1 MEPSIEAT
9 AKAVR
14 DASAKAAA
22 KENWQF
28 HEVGTTFRHFHADLK
43 LDNVEPE
50 AFTKAGPEERAEI
63 QQQMNTLLD
72 RTRTRQEMF
81 PDSRLTYRLGRMYF
95 RVFADETELNFPSAD
110 NDLRALYQRFAHL
123 FRASYGLKIIIKR
136 VIILG
141 TIVAFCSGIGLFSLL
156 GSAIPELS
164 GLYGTIYGTFAIY
177 LVSALVA
184 YGLYLLVL
192 GRVDQEFST
201 ALQQSC
207 IAVSQNTLQRLAA
220 LKACIDNI
228 QIAIRDSY
236 DLDEGKW
243 MAQSNYLMALTIWLP
258 LRVLHIERYFQMTMW
273 RIHRNYVYIQY
284 GAAALQAVLCILV
297 LVSAVWIGPH
307 HIVGNWPGEILFIA
321 AVAVFSWFSFV
332 GQSTGVEYIRENVPI
347 DQWKTFGELRMDTV
361 ISGVVGFLI
370 KKFIMLRDVGRP
382 NH

>member
-1 MEPSIEAT
+1 MGEDAPAAGEAASDAG
-9 AKAVR
+9 AKQTI
-14 DASAKAAA
+14 KN
-22 KENWQF
+22 NWHF
-28 HEVGTTFRHFHADLK
+28 HEVGTNFRHFPADLK

-50 AFTKAGPEERAEI
+50 AFSKAGPDERAEI
-63 QQQMNTLLD
+63 SQQMNALLD
-72 RTRTRQEMF
+72 RTRTRDEMF
-81 PDSRLTYRLGRMYF
+81 PDSRVTYLLGRMYF
-95 RVFADETELNFPSAD
+95 RVFADETELNFPNAD
-110 NDLRALYQRFAHL
+110 NDLRALYQRFAYL
-123 FRASYGLKIIIKR
+123 FRTSYGHKVIIKR

-141 TIVAFCSGIGLFSLL
+141 TIAVFSILL
-156 GSAIPELS
+156 GLTSALCGAITSLS
-164 GLYGTIYGTFAIY
+164 VLDGTIYGTLVIY
-177 LVSALVA
+177 PTCALLA

-192 GRVDQEFST
+192 GRVDQEFAT

-243 MAQSNYLMALTIWLP
+243 MAQSDYLMALTIWLP

-273 RIHRNYVYIQY
+273 RVHRNYVYIQY
-284 GAAALQAVLCILV
+284 GAAILQILLCVAVLAIV
-297 LVSAVWIGPH
+297 LCVGPH
-307 HIVGNWPGEILFIA
+307 AIVGGLPGEILFIL
-321 AVAVFSWFSFV
+321 AVTTFGWFSFI
-332 GQSTGVEYIRENVPI
+332 GQSTTVEYIRDNIPI

>member
-1 MEPSIEAT
+1 MGVSTQT
-9 AKAVR
+9 AETVVPGTSVKTA
-14 DASAKAAA
+14 DGTA
-22 KENWQF
+22 WQF

-50 AFTKAGPEERAEI
+50 SFSKAGPEERSEI

-72 RTRTRQEMF
+72 RTRTREEMF
-81 PDSRLTYRLGRMYF
+81 PDSRMTYSLGRMYF
-95 RVFADETELNFPSAD
+95 RVFADETALNFPHAD
-110 NDLRALYQRFAHL
+110 NDLRALYERFAYL
-123 FRASYGLKIIIKR
+123 FQTSYGRKIVIKR
-136 VIILG
+136 GIILG
-141 TIVAFCSGIGLFSLL
+141 TIILFCVLIW
-156 GSAIPELS
+156 LS
-164 GLYGTIYGTFAIY
+164 SVLCGAAPALAVLHGTTYGTLAIFP
-177 LVSALVA
+177 LCALLA
-184 YGLYLLVL
+184 YGLYVLVL
-192 GRVDQEFST
+192 GRVDQEFTT

-243 MAQSNYLMALTIWLP
+243 MAQSDYLMALTIWLP

-273 RIHRNYVYIQY
+273 RVHRNYVYIQY
-284 GAAALQAVLCILV
+284 GAAALQFGLIVLV
-297 LVSAVWIGPH
+297 LLIAWCIGPNH
-307 HIVGNWPGEILFIA
+307 FLGGWPGMFLFML
-321 AVAVFSWFSFV
+321 AVATFGWFSFI
-332 GQSTGVEYIRENVPI
+332 GQSTGVEYIRDNIPI

-361 ISGVVGFLI
+361 VSGVVGFLI